1 MSINPNST
9 GYGAAKTPTT
19 LHKFAGTY
27 NADTVDHVSA
37 GKKIKKVAR
46 SCVPQWKLMDGL
58 VLCVRDG
65 MDLQ

>member
-37 GKKIKKVAR
+37 GKGKVTR
-46 SCVPQWKLMDGL
+46 SCAPQWKLMDGL
-58 VLCVRDG
+58 CTLC
-65 MDLQ
+65 